1 MDGAGAVRS
10 LRTQITL
17 VLVLASLLAAGVV
30 VLAVQLFSME
40 RMSELLM
47 LGVED
52 AAEADAMVQQYVGS
66 VVAIGAVVGV
76 LVGGLV
82 AWWLARRVLRPL
94 ERLSEGTGAI
104 AAGDLA
110 ARVAMPPDAELA
122 EVAASFNQMAATLQR
137 VEQLRRALVED
148 VAHELRTPL
157 TTLRG
162 YTEALAEGIV
172 QPTPE
177 MLRTVHEEIE
187 RLTRLVDALDALARD
202 EARTPPTGCS
212 FTACPG
218 LLIGVLRRR
227 LVRRTGPFPG
237 QVIPGFSGMVDA
249 GDGTFWALPDNG
261 FGTKANSADFLLRLY
276 HVTPDWET
284 ADGGAGRIGV
294 GEFLSLRDPDHRI
307 DFPIV
312 NERHPRPPADGRRL
326 RRRVG
331 GPRAGRQ
338 LLDRRGVRPVP
349 AARRRAPASCSRR
362 RSPFPAASRRR
373 TRTSQPGETPSIRA
387 SRGFEAMAGSPDGRF
402 LYPIIEGAFVDDTD
416 QRRRPIYEFDTADRH
431 VHRAHLGLP
440 DAPGRQRHRRRVHD
454 RQAAHAR
461 HRAGRLPGP
470 AAVMKRVYQVDL
482 GAPTPT
488 ATCARR
494 SSSTR

>member
-1 MDGAGAVRS
+1 MSAVRS

-47 LGVED
+47 LGVKD

-94 ERLSEGTGAI
+94 ERLSEGTRRI

-110 ARVAMPPDAELA
+110 ARVALPPDAELA

-137 VEQLRRALVED
+137 VEQLRRSLVED

-202 EARTPPTGCS
+202 EARTRQR
-212 FTACPG
+212 A
-218 LLIGVLRRR
+218 LAEVR
-227 LVRRTGPFPG
+227 LDEVVRRTLALAGPALQARDISVSIEEPKGLPALIADPDGIG
-237 QVIPGFSGMVDA
+237 QVVSNLVQNSVDYTTDGGEIAVRLTVDGASVRCEIVNTGPDIPPDQLPLIWERLHRVDA
-249 GDGTFWALPDNG
+249 SRA
-261 FGTKANSADFLLRLY
+261 R
-276 HVTPDWET
+276 ET
-284 ADGGAGRIGV
+284 GGAGIGLALV
-294 GEFLSLRDPDHRI
+294 RQ
-307 DFPIV
+307 IV
-312 NERHPRPPADGRRL
+312 ERHRGEVGASSGGGRT
-326 RRRVG
+326 VVWF
-331 GPRAGRQ
+331 Q
-338 LLDRRGVRPVP
+338 LP
-349 AARRRAPASCSRR
+349 
-362 RSPFPAASRRR
+362 
-373 TRTSQPGETPSIRA
+373 TSG
-387 SRGFEAMAGSPDGRF
+387 
-402 LYPIIEGAFVDDTD
+402 
-416 QRRRPIYEFDTADRH
+416 
-431 VHRAHLGLP
+431 
-440 DAPGRQRHRRRVHD
+440 
-454 RQAAHAR
+454 QA
-461 HRAGRLPGP
+461 
-470 AAVMKRVYQVDL
+470 
-482 GAPTPT
+482 
-488 ATCARR
+488 
-494 SSSTR
+494 